1 MQASTCRR
9 LVAAAIV
16 VAATASA
23 PAHAGIWE
31 TVETPTNQ
39 TITGI
44 EYRADGA
51 LWMTTSSS
59 IFKRSGG
66 AWSEFNRPGTN
77 FNAIAFNPAGTVG
90 LAAGDAGAFYRFSGG
105 AWTQQPS
112 LMTRNYPGTYCPSSP
127 TGSYTLS
134 SPIVSDLTHVRWIDN
149 STVYIFSERYGS
161 LMRSLNGGQTWTEIN
176 RQADGT
182 CRIDQQVNDVFVL
195 PSNAN
200 HMLFLGGSSGYVFL
214 STNGLTSTAAYRG
227 SGCGTRLSVDPSDP
241 ARMYTGG
248 PGCYRFAYGEDGG
261 VNLVAPTVMNG
272 DYSSSFAFD
281 AYGSTVIGAGNAGY
295 VFNSI
300 DPDEAYLQPVDGRW
314 ATNDWR
320 AADLASASAGAI
332 GGTNG
337 ALIVSDKLNTIP
349 DIVKPTGKIAG
360 PTTAVAGQTVT
371 FTADVTDA
379 QSGVD
384 PNGFAW
390 TKDSTAAGGGQTVG
404 IAFPQS
410 GWYTIRVSYR
420 DRAGNTAT
428 ANTDIRVSDPPSD
441 NTDPTGTI
449 TGPAFA
455 VAGQSATFTANVT
468 DSGSGVDLASLT
480 WSRDFSG
487 AGRGNSVTMTFPAPG
502 TDTVSV
508 SFSDLAGNRN
518 SASVTVPVAPK
529 PEDRPKPV
537 TVNTPAPVVKSK
549 GGRYVIPI
557 KGGYRLPNNV
567 KANLGCTGDIVF
579 TMKKAKRLLSARTTK
594 LNTACKYN
602 KSFSVAKSKV
612 GSTKKVGITVRFSGN
627 AWLAPVKKTYQ
638 VKVPKG

>member
-1 MQASTCRR
+1 M
-9 LVAAAIV
+9 L
-16 VAATASA
+16 
-23 PAHAGIWE
+23 P
-31 TVETPTNQ
+31 
-39 TITGI
+39 
-44 EYRADGA
+44 
-51 LWMTTSSS
+51 
-59 IFKRSGG
+59 
-66 AWSEFNRPGTN
+66 
-77 FNAIAFNPAGTVG
+77 
-90 LAAGDAGAFYRFSGG
+90 
-105 AWTQQPS
+105 
-112 LMTRNYPGTYCPSSP
+112 
-127 TGSYTLS
+127 
-134 SPIVSDLTHVRWIDN
+134 VRH
-149 STVYIFSERYGS
+149 S
-161 LMRSLNGGQTWTEIN
+161 
-176 RQADGT
+176 
-182 CRIDQQVNDVFVL
+182 
-195 PSNAN
+195 
-200 HMLFLGGSSGYVFL
+200 
-214 STNGLTSTAAYRG
+214 
-227 SGCGTRLSVDPSDP
+227 
-241 ARMYTGG
+241 
-248 PGCYRFAYGEDGG
+248 EDGG
-261 VNLVAPTVMNG
+261 ANLVAPTVMNG
-272 DYSSSFAFD
+272 NYASSFAFD
-281 AYGSTVIGAGNAGY
+281 AFGSTAIGAGNAGY

-320 AADLASASAGAI
+320 AADLASASVGAI

-371 FTADVTDA
+371 FTADVSDA
-379 QSGVD
+379 QSGID

-390 TKDSTAAGGGQTVG
+390 TKDSTAAGGGQSVG

-420 DRAGNTAT
+420 DRAGNTAQ
-428 ANTDIRVSDPPSD
+428 ASADIRVSAPPPDS
-441 NTDPTGTI
+441 TDPTGTI

-468 DSGSGVDLASLT
+468 DSGSGVDPGSFS
-480 WSRDFSG
+480 WSRDFSS

-518 SASVTVPVAPK
+518 SVSVIVPVAPK

-557 KGGYRLPNNV
+557 KGGYRLPKNV
-567 KANLGCTGDIVF
+567 NAKLGCTGDIVF
-579 TMKKAKRLLSARTTK
+579 TMKKAKRLLSARSTK